1 MPWRP
6 LILAQDKRAWIYF
19 SLKGMAGIVSVSSTS
34 WLAWVNLVAGEFL
47 SESPLR
53 LCRFRTSVSNVPRED
68 AVERSRL
75 GASHSRVMGYLNSS
89 WIHISGG

>member
-19 SLKGMAGIVSVSSTS
+19 SLKGMAGIVSVNSTFR
-34 WLAWVNLVAGEFL
+34 LEWVNLVVGEFL
-47 SESPLR
+47 SESPLG
-53 LCRFRTSVSNVPRED
+53 LCRFRTSISSVRRED